1 MAIQGLPK
9 ALLVDLDD
17 TILAFDSVAG
27 ACWQRICN
35 RFNSQLDIDSPQ
47 KLFSAIMS
55 ERSWFWSDP
64 ERHRWGRFNQL
75 LAGRGIVNMALL
87 RFGIDD
93 TDVAQRIADAY
104 RVERE
109 KAVAPFPGAV
119 ETLTE
124 LRARGVRLG
133 LITNGAASTQQAKI
147 QRFNLGPLFGSIVI
161 EGDFGVG
168 KPDERVF
175 RHSLDVLGVPVEQ
188 SWMVGDN
195 LEWDV
200 QGAQRVGI
208 TGIWNDWSGSGLPE
222 GSSAQPDRIIR
233 SLCELLQP

>member
-17 TILAFDSVAG
+17 TILAFDSLADE
-27 ACWQRICN
+27 CWQKICS
-35 RFNSQLDIDSPQ
+35 RFISQLEIDSPQ
-47 KLFSAIMS
+47 KLFSAIKS

-64 ERHRWGRFNQL
+64 ERHRWGRLNLL
-75 LAGRGIVNMALL
+75 LASRKIVHTALL

-93 TDVAQRIADAY
+93 TDMSRRIADAY
-104 RVERE
+104 RAERE

-147 QRFNLGPLFGSIVI
+147 QRFNLGPLFTSIVI
-161 EGDFGVG
+161 EGEFGVG

-195 LEWDV
+195 LEFDV
-200 QGAQRVGI
+200 QGAQRIGI
-208 TGIWNDWSGSGLPE
+208 TGIWNDWRGSGLPE
-222 GSSAQPDRIIR
+222 GSSAQPNRIIR
-233 SLCELLQP
+233 SLSELLQP

>member
-17 TILAFDSVAG
+17 TILAFDSLADE
-27 ACWQRICN
+27 CWQKICS
-35 RFNSQLDIDSPQ
+35 RFISQLEIDSPQ
-47 KLFSAIMS
+47 KLFSAIKS

-64 ERHRWGRFNQL
+64 ERHRWGRLNLL
-75 LAGRGIVNMALL
+75 LASRKIVHTALL

-93 TDVAQRIADAY
+93 TDMSRRIADAY
-104 RVERE
+104 RAERE

-147 QRFNLGPLFGSIVI
+147 QRFNLGPLFISIVI
-161 EGDFGVG
+161 EGEFGVG

-195 LEWDV
+195 LEFDV
-200 QGAQRVGI
+200 QGAQRIGI
-208 TGIWNDWSGSGLPE
+208 TGIWNDWRGSGLPE
-222 GSSAQPDRIIR
+222 GSSAQPNRIIR
-233 SLCELLQP
+233 SLSELLQP

>member
-17 TILAFDSVAG
+17 TILAFDSVADQ
-27 ACWQRICN
+27 CWQSICN
-35 RFNSQLDIDSPQ
+35 RFISQLEIDSPQ
-47 KLFSAIMS
+47 KLFSAIKS

-64 ERHRWGRFNQL
+64 ERHRWGRLNQL
-75 LAGRGIVNMALL
+75 LAGRKIAHMALL

-93 TDVAQRIADAY
+93 TLTARRIADAY

-147 QRFNLGPLFGSIVI
+147 QRFNLEPLFGSIVI
-161 EGDFGVG
+161 EGEFGVG

-195 LEWDV
+195 LEFDV
-200 QGAQRVGI
+200 QGAQRIGI
-208 TGIWNDWSGSGLPE
+208 TGIWYDWRGSGLPE
-222 GSSAQPDRIIR
+222 GSSAQPNRIIR
-233 SLCELLQP
+233 SLSELLQS

>member
-1 MAIQGLPK
+1 MAIQGFPK

-17 TILAFDSVAG
+17 TILAFDSVASE
-27 ACWQRICN
+27 CWQSICN
-35 RFNSQLDIDSPQ
+35 LFISQLEIDSPQ

-64 ERHRWGRFNQL
+64 ERHRWGRLNQL
-75 LAGRGIVNMALL
+75 LAGRKIAHMALL

-93 TDVAQRIADAY
+93 ADMARRIADTY
-104 RVERE
+104 REERE

-147 QRFNLGPLFGSIVI
+147 QRFNLEPLFGSIVI
-161 EGDFGVG
+161 EGEFGVG

-195 LEWDV
+195 LEFDV
-200 QGAQRVGI
+200 QGAQRIGI
-208 TGIWNDWSGSGLPE
+208 TGIWNDWRGSGLPE
-222 GSSAQPDRIIR
+222 GSSAQPNRIIR
-233 SLCELLQP
+233 SLSELLQP

>member
-27 ACWQRICN
+27 ECWQSICN
-35 RFNSQLDIDSPQ
+35 RFVPQLEIDSPQ
-47 KLFSAIMS
+47 KLYSAIMS

-64 ERHRWGRFNQL
+64 ERHRWGRHNQL
-75 LAGRGIVNMALL
+75 LAGRKIVQMALL

-109 KAVAPFPGAV
+109 EAVAPFPGAI

-124 LRARGVRLG
+124 MRARGVRLG
-133 LITNGAASTQQAKI
+133 LITNGAASTQQSKI
-147 QRFNLGPLFGSIVI
+147 QRFNLAPLFGSIVI
-161 EGDFGVG
+161 EGEFGVG

-208 TGIWNDWSGSGLPE
+208 TGIWNDWKGDGLPE
-222 GSSAQPDRIIR
+222 GSPALPDRTIR
-233 SLCELLQP
+233 SLTELLQP